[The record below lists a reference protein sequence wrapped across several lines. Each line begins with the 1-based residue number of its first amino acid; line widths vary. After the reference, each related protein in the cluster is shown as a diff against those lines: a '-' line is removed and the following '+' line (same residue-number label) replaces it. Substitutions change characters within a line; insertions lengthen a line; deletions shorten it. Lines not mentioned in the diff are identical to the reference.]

1 VEDNLMNNFEAGE
14 VYYCVKYSDG
24 KMLYPVLETFVF
36 LGTHS
41 QDTDSE
47 SLWYF
52 QPADSFAQFGSVFES
67 EEGDRKCWELSKDK
81 LEDMVD
87 LSGLCDELE
96 AAAERRAKVLKL
108 KEG

>member
-1 VEDNLMNNFEAGE
+1 MNNFEAGE

-41 QDTDSE
+41 QDTDTDSE
-47 SLWYF
+47 SRWYF

-67 EEGDRKCWELSKDK
+67 QDGDRKCWELSKDQ

-87 LSGLCDELE
+87 LNGLCNELE
-96 AAAERRAKVLKL
+96 AAAKRRDKTLKL